1 MPVPLAPYPT
11 PPAPY
16 TPPAANGYGF
26 GIKIHR
32 CSKPTCVFRLSKFIA
47 LSSWSNLCVLC
58 CLQCSNGS
66 AASRHR
72 NGAVGLRRLSYL
84 INVHPRSNKR
94 SMFVLSYCQSGLGR
108 MLLMYQYGA
117 RSVKCAV
124 CNFVTSVGVS
134 SQAQLVLLNRSSTAE
149 TILDPKSNI
158 RSNKFAFAHYK
169 YLPPRLRP
177 IGKWRKLLLLALH

>member
-1 MPVPLAPYPT
+1 MLT
-11 PPAPY
+11 
-16 TPPAANGYGF
+16 
-26 GIKIHR
+26 R

-58 CLQCSNGS
+58 CLQCSNSS

-72 NGAVGLRRLSYL
+72 NGTVGLRRLSYL

-94 SMFVLSYCQSGLGR
+94 SMFVLSHCQSGLGRFKGLSIELLLFLVKASNFPSLLTANQVAHVNCGNCR

-134 SQAQLVLLNRSSTAE
+134 L
-149 TILDPKSNI
+149 
-158 RSNKFAFAHYK
+158 
-169 YLPPRLRP
+169 
-177 IGKWRKLLLLALH
+177 